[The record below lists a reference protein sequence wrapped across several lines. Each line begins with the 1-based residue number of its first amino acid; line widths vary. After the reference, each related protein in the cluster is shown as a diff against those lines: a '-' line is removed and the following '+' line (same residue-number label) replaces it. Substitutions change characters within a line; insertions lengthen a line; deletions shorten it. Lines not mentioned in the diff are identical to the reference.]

1 MGLLTLSFTVK
12 WSAWVLS
19 LGLSQCQ
26 IFRSLFMGWPD
37 SPEKHL
43 FVSCLEVKDRLPRFW
58 KLSKEWR
65 LGTSAFSK
73 HTLISS
79 VFNMVA
85 LPSIVPSAPQSRGPL
100 FYTLEGIKHQ
110 SPAWVEEMIWRS
122 AVSLKKFS
130 INSPHFWFYLYPT
143 PTSNVPGTP
152 KSWMFGGFCDISSCF
167 FVFSYGGLG
176 FR

>member
-26 IFRSLFMGWPD
+26 IFRSLFFRWPD

-43 FVSCLEVKDRLPRFW
+43 FVSCLEVQDRLPRFW

-65 LGTSAFSK
+65 LGILAFSK
-73 HTLISS
+73 DTLISS
-79 VFNMVA
+79 VFTMVA

-100 FYTLEGIKHQ
+100 FYTLEGIKH
-110 SPAWVEEMIWRS
+110 SLPA
-122 AVSLKKFS
+122 AVACLGRGDDLE
-130 INSPHFWFYLYPT
+130 I
-143 PTSNVPGTP
+143 
-152 KSWMFGGFCDISSCF
+152 SCF
-167 FVFSYGGLG
+167 LKETFYKLSSFLVLSLSHPYFQRSRYPKVLTVWR
-176 FR
+176 FLWYIQLLLCLFL